1 MVPVVFVLAIAAAF
15 SNAVTS
21 ILQRLGV
28 ESAPEEDALSIRL
41 VVYAL
46 KSPVWIAGFL
56 AMVVAFLFQAMAL
69 SYGDLSTVQPILT
82 TELIFIVAILG
93 LWFKQH
99 LGWHEWLGATST
111 AAGLSGFLYIGS
123 GRAGKGVPSSF
134 DWLIVGASV
143 VCAVAV
149 TVILARRGSPFWKAA
164 MFGTAGAITYAFT
177 AALIKVTATYFAQDW
192 VHVFEHWQTYGIA
205 VAGLLAVF
213 MAQNAFHAGPIT
225 ASQSAL
231 VIVDP
236 IASILIG
243 ITLFGD
249 HLRTGGLRGP
259 LEVFSLVVMFIG
271 AFYLSHSP
279 LVVGVKGDD
288 QEGRVRSELLR
299 DRRSRHGFLSGSR
312 LGSHHVEGE
321 KPLDG
326 DGHER
331 SKQGPDPVVP
341 CEGGT

>member
-1 MVPVVFVLAIAAAF
+1 MVFVLATAAAF
-15 SNAVTS
+15 SNALTS

-28 ESAPEEDALSIRL
+28 ESAPEEDAMSMRL

-46 KSPVWIAGFL
+46 RSPIWIAGFL

-82 TELIFIVAILG
+82 SELIFIVAILG

-99 LGWHEWLGATST
+99 LGWHEWLGAIAT

-123 GRAGKGVPSSF
+123 ARAGAGVPSPL

-143 VCAVAV
+143 LCAVAV
-149 TVILARRGSPFWKAA
+149 TVMLARRGSRYWKAA
-164 MFGTAGAITYAFT
+164 MFGAAGAVTYAFT
-177 AALIKVTATYFAQDW
+177 AALIKVTATYFSQGW
-192 VHVFEHWQTYGIA
+192 VHVFVHWQTYGIA
-205 VAGLLAVF
+205 IAGLLAVF

-259 LEVFSLVVMFIG
+259 LEVFSLIVMFIG

-279 LVVGVKGDD
+279 LVVGVKSEDK
-288 QEGRVRSELLR
+288 EGNLRSELLL
-299 DRRSRHGFLSGSR
+299 DRHVHRGPLSGYR
-312 LGSHHVEGE
+312 LRRHQAEADDRS
-321 KPLDG
+321 DG
-326 DGHER
+326 GGHEH
-331 SKQGPDPVVP
+331 SKQGPGPIVP
-341 CEGGT
+341 CEGGA

>member
-1 MVPVVFVLAIAAAF
+1 MVPVVFVLATAAAF
-15 SNAVTS
+15 SNALTS

-46 KSPVWIAGFL
+46 KSPIWIAGFA

-99 LGWHEWLGATST
+99 LGWHEWLGAIAT

-123 GRAGKGVPSSF
+123 SRPGNGVPSAS
-134 DWLIVGASV
+134 DWLIVGGSV
-143 VCAVAV
+143 LCAVVA
-149 TVILARRGSPFWKAA
+149 TVLLARRGSRFWKAA
-164 MFGTAGAITYAFT
+164 MFGTAGAVTYAFT
-177 AALIKVTATYFAQDW
+177 AALIKVTATYFTRGWAEIF
-192 VHVFEHWQTYGIA
+192 VHWQTYAIA

-249 HLRTGGLRGP
+249 HLRTGGVRGP
-259 LEVFSLVVMFIG
+259 LEVFSLAVMFIG

-279 LVVGVKGDD
+279 LVVGVKADDNEGKDLLRSGRERHKHQGLLSRPRSRQGVLGSDHSGSPDGLGD
-288 QEGRVRSELLR
+288 RSEE
-299 DRRSRHGFLSGSR
+299 SG
-312 LGSHHVEGE
+312 
-321 KPLDG
+321 
-326 DGHER
+326 
-331 SKQGPDPVVP
+331 PVVP
-341 CEGGT
+341 RVGGA